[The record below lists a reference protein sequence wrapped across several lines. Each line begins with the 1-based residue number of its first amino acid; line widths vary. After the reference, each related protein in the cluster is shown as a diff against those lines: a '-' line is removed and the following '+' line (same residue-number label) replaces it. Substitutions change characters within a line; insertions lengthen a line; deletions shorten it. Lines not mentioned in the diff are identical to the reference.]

1 MINQVMLVGRL
12 TRTPELF
19 LTENGKK
26 GSFITLAVGR
36 PFKNVDGQYD
46 ADFLDCTLWT
56 GIAENTA
63 EYCQKGDVVGIR
75 GRIQS
80 KIIEN
85 EDGTK
90 YKRME
95 IIADKVTFLSSSRKN
110 DSEENADVLNMNDDE
125 ISDIPILDDKNQP
138 KDKKKK

>member
-1 MINQVMLVGRL
+1 MINQVTLVGRL

-36 PFKNVDGQYD
+36 PYKNHDGQYD

-56 GIAENTA
+56 GVAENTA
-63 EYCQKGDVVGIR
+63 EYCQKGDIVGIR

-80 KIIEN
+80 RIIDN

-90 YKRME
+90 VKKME
-95 IIADKVTFLSSSRKN
+95 IVADKVTFLSSPKKKDDSDN
-110 DSEENADVLNMNDDE
+110 SDILDLGDSEVSE
-125 ISDIPILDDKNQP
+125 IPDLEE
-138 KDKKKK
+138 

>member
-12 TRTPELF
+12 TKTPELF

-36 PFKNVDGQYD
+36 PYKNQDGQYD

-63 EYCQKGDVVGIR
+63 EYCKKGDIVGIR

-80 KIIEN
+80 KIIDN

-95 IIADKVTFLSSSRKN
+95 IVAEKVTFLSPAKK
-110 DSEENADVLNMNDDE
+110 DDDE
-125 ISDIPILDDKNQP
+125 NIDIPILDDVSNIPSLKEDNSL
-138 KDKKKK
+138 KEKKKK

>member
-1 MINQVMLVGRL
+1 MINQVLLVGRL
-12 TRTPELF
+12 TKTPELF
-19 LTENGKK
+19 LTENGKT
-26 GSFITLAVGR
+26 GSFITLAVSR
-36 PFKNVDGQYD
+36 PFKNIDGQYD

-63 EYCQKGDVVGIR
+63 EYCKKGDIVGIR
-75 GRIQS
+75 GRLQS
-80 KIIEN
+80 RIIEN

-95 IIADKVTFLSSSRKN
+95 IVADKVTFLSSAKKE
-110 DSEENADVLNMNDDE
+110 DGENSDVHDFDNDE
-125 ISDIPILDDKNQP
+125 ISEIPNLNENENL